1 MQLTQISNP
10 DPSQSLAYRVA
21 RLVYA
26 ETGASS
32 LHVAEALTSM
42 IANRA
47 RGTGVEIESLIV
59 NSELFTALNPD
70 SVFHSRLSVKPS
82 NRGFQMCLRVARR
95 MLMGTLPDCCFGAT
109 KFHHTDSI
117 PDWATA
123 LGYIDDVDGIL
134 FYL

>member
-1 MQLTQISNP
+1 MQLTLISNP

-32 LHVAEALTSM
+32 LPVVQAFTSM

-47 RGTGVEIESLIV
+47 RGMGVDIESLIGD
-59 NSELFTALNPD
+59 SELISALNPE
-70 SVFHSRLSVKPS
+70 SAFHQRLSVAPS

-95 MLMGTLPDCCFGAT
+95 MLTGALPDCCFGAT
-109 KFHHTDSI
+109 KFHHADSI
-117 PDWATA
+117 PDWATS